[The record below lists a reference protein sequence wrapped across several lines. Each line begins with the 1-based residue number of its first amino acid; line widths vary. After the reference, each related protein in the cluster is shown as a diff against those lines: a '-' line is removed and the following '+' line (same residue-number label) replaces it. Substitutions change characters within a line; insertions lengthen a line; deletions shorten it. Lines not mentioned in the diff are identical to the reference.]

1 MMNTDLIKQ
10 QLLDKRASLGQRV
23 SAIKADLAQGRP
35 ADFEE
40 QASATENDDVL
51 RSLQVEAEF
60 EISQINRALNRIE
73 RGEYGSCEQCGA
85 DIGSERLEAL
95 PEATHC
101 TSCA

>member
-10 QLLDKRASLGQRV
+10 QLLVKKAELGKRV
-23 SAIKADLAQGRP
+23 TAIKADLSQGRP

-40 QASATENDDVL
+40 QATATENDDVL

-60 EISQINRALNRIE
+60 EINQINRALKRIE
-73 RGEYGSCEQCGA
+73 NGEYGSCEQCGG
-85 DIGSERLEAL
+85 DIAIERLDAL

-101 TSCA
+101 ASCA